1 MALDG
6 CVIGVTGNFDRQILT
21 NAVRKAGGRVDA
33 IVHKNLHYVREP
45 SVCVGPAALFVS
57 SQTDRVVL
65 QLFTYP
71 SGSVNTY
78 LLILSLSLSLSL
90 SVCACV
96 QLISDEAAIER
107 NTQRI
112 RKVKRIA
119 SDVETIPPETDTMQ
133 ARSSI
138 RIESNVNMTNFCHRR

>member
-78 LLILSLSLSLSL
+78 LLILSLSLS
-90 SVCACV
+90 VCVCVCVRAC
-96 QLISDEAAIER
+96 S
-107 NTQRI
+107 
-112 RKVKRIA
+112 
-119 SDVETIPPETDTMQ
+119 
-133 ARSSI
+133 
-138 RIESNVNMTNFCHRR
+138 